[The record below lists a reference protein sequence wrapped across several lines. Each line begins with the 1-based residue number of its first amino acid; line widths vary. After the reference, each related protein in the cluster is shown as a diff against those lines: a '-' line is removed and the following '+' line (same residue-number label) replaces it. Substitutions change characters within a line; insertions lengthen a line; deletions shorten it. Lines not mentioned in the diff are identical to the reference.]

1 MYSKGKSTFIDQQIT
16 RKVWL
21 SVPRGEE
28 QSIPWNELKR
38 HLGKVEK
45 PARYTGGEV
54 NCQSKVPG
62 SVDVLFALAF
72 PDVYEVGMSHLGSQI
87 LYFVLNSRPD
97 ISCERVYAP
106 WLDMENLL
114 SEKGWP
120 LFSIENRLPLSSFD
134 IVGFSLQYE
143 LTYTNI
149 LMMLDLGGIP
159 LRSKDRTGGGPL
171 VIAGG
176 PCALSAEPIAEFI
189 DAFALG
195 DGEELALDITDVYKD
210 WKSSGRSRQD
220 LLVALSLV
228 ESVYVPSLYNV
239 EYNHDGTI
247 NEITP
252 CPVRL
257 DNQIYQ
263 ALKASVSD
271 PALRDWCFPQGEPGL
286 FRAPRKVRRRVLK
299 SLEGAPFPNKPLIPL
314 MEPIHDRAMVEI
326 FRGCTQACRFCQAGM
341 IYRPVRERSPE
352 TVEKLARALLE
363 SSGYDEVSLVSLSSA
378 DYGHI
383 EELIRRLVE
392 DNPCGARVSLPSL
405 RVDSFSVELARILGA
420 SRKAGLTLAPEAG
433 SQRMRDI
440 INKKVTEEEILGAA
454 TSAFSSGFSHIK
466 LYFMIGLPG
475 ETDGDILAIPT
486 LVKQIRQIGRDIK
499 ARPTIVASVS
509 GFVPKPNTPFQW
521 EACIEPEELRRR
533 QRLLGSALRGP
544 GIEYR
549 YHDAKLTWLE
559 AVFARG
565 DRRLSRVLEI
575 AWEKGA
581 RFDAWTNMF
590 DESLW
595 KEAFSQAGVNPSF
608 FAHRER
614 KEDEVFPWE
623 HLDNGVTRSYLSLE
637 RERAK
642 KGVITKDC
650 RSGHCVG
657 CGVCPGLGVEISLK

>member
-1 MYSKGKSTFIDQQIT
+1 M
-16 RKVWL
+16 
-21 SVPRGEE
+21 PRGEQ

-45 PARYTGGEV
+45 PARYTGGEI
-54 NCQSKVPG
+54 NSQPKAHD

-87 LYFVLNSRPD
+87 LYSVLNSRTD
-97 ISCERVYAP
+97 IACERVYAP
-106 WLDMENLL
+106 WFDMENLL
-114 SEKGWP
+114 REKGWP
-120 LFSIENRLPLSSFD
+120 LFSIESRLPLSSFD

-149 LMMLDLGGIP
+149 LTMLELGGVP
-159 LRSKDRTGGGPL
+159 LRSKDRTEGDPL

-176 PCALSAEPIAEFI
+176 PCAMSAEPIAEFI

-195 DGEELALDITDVYKD
+195 DGEELTLDITDAYKN
-210 WKSSGRSRQD
+210 WKHSGRSRQD
-220 LLVALSLV
+220 LLAALSLV
-228 ESVYVPSLYNV
+228 ESAYVPALYNV

-247 NEITP
+247 NEITSR
-252 CPVRL
+252 PVRL
-257 DNQIYQ
+257 DGQAYQ
-263 ALKASVSD
+263 ALKAGVSD
-271 PALRDWCFPQGEPGL
+271 QALRDWCFPQDMPGL
-286 FRAPRKVRRRVLK
+286 FRAPRRVRRRVLK

-314 MEPIHDRAMVEI
+314 MEPIHDRVMVEI
-326 FRGCTQACRFCQAGM
+326 FRGCTQACRFCQAGT
-341 IYRPVRERSPE
+341 IYRPVRERGPE
-352 TVEKLARALLE
+352 TVEKLARTLLE

-383 EELIRRLVE
+383 EELISGLLE

-405 RVDSFSVELARILGA
+405 RIDSFSVELARILGA

-440 INKKVTEEEILGAA
+440 INKKVTEEEILEAA

-475 ETDGDILAIPT
+475 ETDDDILAISS
-486 LVKQIRQIGRDIK
+486 LVKQIRQIGRNMK

-521 EACIEPEELRRR
+521 EACIEPEELVRR

-575 AWEKGA
+575 AFEKGA
-581 RFDAWTNMF
+581 RFDAWPNML

-595 KEAFSQAGVNPSF
+595 KEVFNDAALNPSF

-614 KEDEVFPWE
+614 KQDEVFPWE
-623 HLDNGVTRSYLSLE
+623 HLDTGVTRSYLSLE

-642 KGVITKDC
+642 KGAITRDC
-650 RSGHCVG
+650 RAGHCVG
-657 CGVCPGLGVEISLK
+657 CGVCPGLGVEVSLR